1 MWPDPETAV
10 IGLLQGRIAG
20 VHVADTVPGEVESE
34 YPEGFIRVTR
44 GAGSDDGITDS
55 PLMDL
60 EAFHPDRI
68 EAARIADE
76 ARQVMLGAVNQ
87 TGVLFDRIQ
96 TISTPAYVFYG
107 PNIERYVATYQV
119 DMRRPYSP

>member
-76 ARQVMLGAVNQ
+76 ARRLMLGAVNK
-87 TGVLFDRIQ
+87 TGDLFDRIQ
-96 TISTPAYVFYG
+96 TTTYPSYVYYG
-107 PNIERYVATYQV
+107 
-119 DMRRPYSP
+119 